1 MKQKTNNLTLIV
13 LEAIQ
18 VKVKSEAIAR
28 KKQIDQKNKA
38 KLQNHANN
46 RARRLPVKLQPT
58 AKRPILKVKE
68 GN

>member
-1 MKQKTNNLTLIV
+1 MKQKTNNPTLIV
-13 LEAIQ
+13 REAIQ

-28 KKQIDQKNKA
+28 KKRIDQKNKP

-58 AKRPILKVKE
+58 AKLLILKVKE
-68 GN
+68 EN

>member
-1 MKQKTNNLTLIV
+1 
-13 LEAIQ
+13 

-58 AKRPILKVKE
+58 AKLLILKVKE
-68 GN
+68 EN

>member
-1 MKQKTNNLTLIV
+1 MKQKINNPTLIV

-38 KLQNHANN
+38 KLQNHAN
-46 RARRLPVKLQPT
+46 RVPQLPVKPQPT
-58 AKRPILKVKE
+58 AEHPIPKVK
-68 GN
+68 